1 MDRGKMVDYSALLG
15 ELHALVKTRSDC
27 RVEWREATENWRTP
41 TLFLE
46 KADRWLWFFW
56 DNDEMVYVASP
67 GPHAYPTDT
76 LQLAGLLAI
85 VDRVLP

>member
-1 MDRGKMVDYSALLG
+1 MFDYAALLR
-15 ELHALVKTRSDC
+15 ELYSIVKNCPDYQ
-27 RVEWREATENWRTP
+27 VEWREATESWRTP
-41 TLFLE
+41 AVFLE

-76 LQLAGLLAI
+76 LELAGLFDI

>member
-1 MDRGKMVDYSALLG
+1 MVDYTALLRG
-15 ELHALVKTRSDC
+15 LHTFLKTRSEY
-27 RVEWREATENWRTP
+27 RVEWRDATESWRRP
-41 TLFLE
+41 VLFLE
-46 KADRWLWFFW
+46 KADRWLWSFW

-76 LQLAGLLAI
+76 LELAGLFDI